1 MGARLITQRR
11 GHKAKPEF
19 ADGVERISE
28 LSVGDLVEE
37 VELTCMAHRSV
48 TKAHTSNC
56 QGGQLGR
63 DTASVE
69 SARASEMLAW
79 LTQGTH
85 PPGTQ
90 CAEKRGGQNGPRG
103 GNNGL
108 ERNQPT
114 RGLCFLFCFF
124 ISNFLFCSLF
134 VLNSK
139 FKTSL

>member
-1 MGARLITQRR
+1 MHGPPVSDQ
-11 GHKAKPEF
+11 
-19 ADGVERISE
+19 
-28 LSVGDLVEE
+28 
-37 VELTCMAHRSV
+37 
-48 TKAHTSNC
+48 AHTSNC

-69 SARASEMLAW
+69 SARASEKLVW

-90 CAEKRGGQNGPRG
+90 CAEKRGEQNGPRG

-124 ISNFLFCSLF
+124 YF
-134 VLNSK
+134 
-139 FKTSL
+139 